1 MIYDIVMIMILIM
14 IIVISIYI
22 YIYPALRRTH
32 SQVHPSNPKFQKPYL
47 IHESNLGYP
56 SVIKHGTGKSHMFIG
71 YFDRKTHEKKPW
83 VFEWED
89 HQNPM
94 VIIDLLYM
102 EIQIY

>member
-1 MIYDIVMIMILIM
+1 M
-14 IIVISIYI
+14 
-22 YIYPALRRTH
+22 
-32 SQVHPSNPKFQKPYL
+32 K
-47 IHESNLGYP
+47 
-56 SVIKHGTGKSHMFIG
+56 
-71 YFDRKTHEKKPW
+71 KKPW

>member
-71 YFDRKTHEKKPW
+71 YFDRKTHEKKT
-83 VFEWED
+83 
-89 HQNPM
+89 M
-94 VIIDLLYM
+94 GI
-102 EIQIY
+102 